1 MFILY
6 MKNSKPA
13 NDSGSLI
20 SASTTCLLKSSE
32 VREHCSANN
41 HRKSSKNSSKSYSIH
56 GGKGWVQTM
65 QKTQTTGIFK
75 GNSQDNPHNGTGSTV
90 NWSPFSS
97 QGGLFNQTS
106 VFSVK
111 LCTHIPL
118 CHLPQL
124 LLYLSYKKDR
134 EVNRE
139 SYRLNFPVWT
149 PSTSLWMLNPD
160 ISIERRD
167 FRLDL
172 CANPN
177 SWI

>member
-1 MFILY
+1 

-13 NDSGSLI
+13 NDSGSLT
-20 SASTTCLLKSSE
+20 SASTTRLLKSSE
-32 VREHCSANN
+32 VRERCSANN

-65 QKTQTTGIFK
+65 QKPQTTGIFK
-75 GNSQDNPHNGTGSTV
+75 GNSQDNPHNGMGSTV

-97 QGGLFNQTS
+97 QGGLFSQAS
-106 VFSVK
+106 VFGIK
-111 LCTHIPL
+111 LCTHTHYATFPNFSLTWAI
-118 CHLPQL
+118 
-124 LLYLSYKKDR
+124 KKDR

-149 PSTSLWMLNPD
+149 SSTSLWMLNPD

-167 FRLDL
+167 FRFDL
-172 CANPN
+172 CTNPN
-177 SWI
+177 TWI